1 MLRCLSASTRGEAM
15 QVLRDAVREGGKPKL
30 RLRPSRE
37 RGGWARGRSRRWQ
50 LAREHAMD
58 EEERNGMLARDF
70 AYKQRRS
77 FAYEQR
83 SDGQWTQRRR
93 ACGGNAAQQ
102 RGQVELKRRGDEKDT
117 SPGAL

>member
-15 QVLRDAVREGGKPKL
+15 QVPRDAVCEGRKPKL

-50 LAREHAMD
+50 LAREHTMD
-58 EEERNGMLARDF
+58 EKGRHGMLARDF
-70 AYKQRRS
+70 VHKQRRS
-77 FAYEQR
+77 VAYEQR
-83 SDGQWTQRRR
+83 SDRQRKQRRR

-102 RGQVELKRRGDEKDT
+102 RGHVELKRRGDGKDT